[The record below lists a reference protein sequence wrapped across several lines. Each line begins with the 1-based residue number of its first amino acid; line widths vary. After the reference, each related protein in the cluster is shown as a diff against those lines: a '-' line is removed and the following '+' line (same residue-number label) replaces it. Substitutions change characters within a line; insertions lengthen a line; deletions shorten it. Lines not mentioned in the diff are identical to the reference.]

1 MSTTS
6 VGVLSG
12 TLVSQNDF
20 TVTSSDP
27 TDVFRFSLN
36 QPRQIGLFLH
46 DMTAD
51 ADLYLYRDNNN
62 NGLVDSSDSLLRQS
76 IADGTTTDNIDY
88 SATSGNYLAQ
98 VRRYASVPSITYDLD
113 LSSNFDIGSLGS
125 SVISRDNNSVSASDP
140 ADLFE
145 LDFQGAR
152 NLNTNLHN
160 ISSGDDV
167 DLYLYRDSNNNGIF
181 DSNDAALTSAT
192 VGGNG
197 DDLINYR
204 TSSGGVTNYFV
215 QARRYSGP
223 ESATYNLD
231 FSQTELTAPNN
242 LLGVENQLGN
252 LNGDITRS
260 QEAVSNSD
268 MADIYAFQLSNY
280 EGVNIRLDGMS
291 GISADAD
298 IRLIRDFNNDRII
311 QSNEILRSS
320 TYGGTTPDVISNFN
334 DTGSFYLQ
342 VDRYYNAT
350 GTVPATN
357 YRVTFDHYNT
367 TFV

>member
-12 TLVSQNDF
+12 TLVSQDNF

-36 QPRQIGLFLH
+36 QTRQIGLFLH

-62 NGLVDSSDSLLRQS
+62 NGLVDSSDPLLRQS
-76 IADGTTTDNIDY
+76 TALGTTTDSIDY

-98 VRRYASVPSITYDLD
+98 VWRYSSVPSITYDLD

-215 QARRYSGP
+215 QARRYSGSG
-223 ESATYNLD
+223 SATYNLD

-260 QEAVSNSD
+260 GAVSNSD

-291 GISADAD
+291 ADAD

-320 TYGGTTPDVISNFN
+320 TNGGTIADVISNFN

-342 VDRYYNAT
+342 VDRYDNAT